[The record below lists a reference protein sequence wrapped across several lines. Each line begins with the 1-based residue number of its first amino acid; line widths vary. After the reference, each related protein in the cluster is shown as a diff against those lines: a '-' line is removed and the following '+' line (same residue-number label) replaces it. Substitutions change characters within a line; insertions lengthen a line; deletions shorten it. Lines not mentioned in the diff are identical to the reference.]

1 MNYLMVFKSLG
12 TLCYI
17 EAAGMLISFGIA
29 LPGGD
34 GDAPAFLLS
43 ALITAAVGL
52 GMSALR
58 PKSTDI
64 YAKDG
69 FAVVGF
75 GWLLVSVLGALPFL
89 LSGVTPFVVDALFES
104 ISGFSTTGASV
115 LRAVGSLPRGILFWR
130 SLTLWMGGLGFLV
143 LMLAI
148 LPGARAN
155 TVHIMRAEF
164 PGPSPD
170 KFVPK
175 IGQVAKILYGIY
187 LAVTAAVFLL
197 LLLGGM
203 GPFDAAVHAL
213 GTASTGGF
221 SSRGASVGAF
231 DSAYVEGVIT
241 VFMLLSGV
249 NFTLYY
255 ALLKRNWRPVLRDE
269 ELRLYTATAL
279 AAAAL
284 VALNLLSSGVYRAP
298 GEALRHASFQVASL
312 LSTTGYTTADFNV
325 WPALS
330 QFVLFLLTVLGAT
343 AGSTGGG
350 LKCVRVLL
358 LCKIA
363 RREVGKLIHPRS
375 IRAVT
380 INGKAVEESTLSGVV
395 IFFFLY
401 VLLAAAGVLV
411 LSTDGKDLFSTISAV
426 FASLNN
432 IGPGLGLVETTG
444 HYADFSAVGKLTLSL
459 CMIVGRL
466 EIYPVLLLCAPT
478 FWRRVN
484 L

>member
-1 MNYLMVFKSLG
+1 MNYLMIFKSLG

-17 EAAGMLISFGIA
+17 EAAGMLIPFGIA
-29 LPGGD
+29 LSGGR
-34 GDAPAFLLS
+34 GGATAFLFS

-58 PKSTDI
+58 PKNTDI

-75 GWLLVSVLGALPFL
+75 GWLLVSLLGTLPFL
-89 LSGVTPFVVDALFES
+89 FSGVTPSFTDALFES

-115 LRAVGSLPRGILFWR
+115 LRSVESLPREILFWR
-130 SLTLWMGGLGFLV
+130 SLTIWMGGLGFLV

-187 LAVTAAVFLL
+187 LGVTAAVFLL

-221 SSRGASVGAF
+221 SSRSASVGAF
-231 DSAYVEGVIT
+231 GSAYVEGVIT

-269 ELRLYTATAL
+269 ELRLYAVTAL
-279 AAAAL
+279 VATAL
-284 VALNLLSSGVYRAP
+284 VALNLSGGVFRAP
-298 GEALRHASFQVASL
+298 GETLRHASFQVASL
-312 LSTTGYTTADFNV
+312 LSTTGYTTADFNA
-325 WPALS
+325 WPTLS
-330 QFVLFLLTVLGAT
+330 QFVLFLLTVCGAT

-350 LKCVRVLL
+350 LKCVRVLIL
-358 LCKIA
+358 FKVA

-375 IRAVT
+375 VRAVT
-380 INGKAVEESTLSGVV
+380 LNGKAVDEPTLSGVV

-401 VLLAAAGVLV
+401 VTLAAAAILA
-411 LSTDGKDLFSTISAV
+411 LSFDGKDLLSTSSAV

-432 IGPGLGLVETTG
+432 IGPGLGLVEATG
-444 HYADFSAVGKLTLSL
+444 HYADFSTLGKLTLSL

-466 EIYPVLLLCAPT
+466 EIYPVLLFCAPT